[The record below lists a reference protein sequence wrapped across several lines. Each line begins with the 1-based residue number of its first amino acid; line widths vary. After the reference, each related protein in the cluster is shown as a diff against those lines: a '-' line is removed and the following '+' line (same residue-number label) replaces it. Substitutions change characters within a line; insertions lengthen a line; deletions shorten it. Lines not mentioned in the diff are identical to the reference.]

1 MKTNAITLAVFLLAL
16 CGGLMAQEGQGQEET
31 PTGAAEEPAVE
42 AQATAEQDAALE
54 DSAIDDVGG
63 NPEDPEAVAPA
74 DPQAADSSSEE
85 SRSVRRL
92 GDMVGSGSSEFSMD
106 IPTINA
112 PAIDPATLPAVSLP
126 NAQQDEV
133 LQSLLRRQAFSPN
146 DPEIAAELTALMNQ
160 VEADAQV
167 ALAGGNLALAQ
178 RLTDV
183 IEEFEPDRAV
193 IDQVAAEIAR
203 RSNVASVLTSANAA
217 LEADNL
223 VAPEEDNASA
233 LFREALVLDPGNA
246 AAEEGLQQVFG
257 AMLERAVGQAQELD
271 FEAAE
276 ATLNDALLVVDNVS
290 AVDETRANIT
300 DFRQQYLTDLEASVR
315 QSIDEGNY
323 DQAEGAIT
331 RLLALGYPREVINEL
346 QNLLSDARL
355 YGSLDP
361 GQIFNDEMESMLR
374 PGPDM
379 VVIPTGTFMMGSPDG
394 EEGRFNNEGPVHRVT
409 FERGFA
415 ISRSEITVADYE
427 LFVNATG
434 YRTDAE
440 RVGESRIYDPRTGRM
455 DVQSG
460 ITWRNDYIGDQAGPD
475 LPVIH
480 VSWNDARAYVNWL
493 GRETGRS
500 YRLPSEAEFEYATRA
515 ESQTPYWWGDG
526 SPEDDTENVTGD
538 RDSSPTNANWNVA
551 FRRYTDGFWGP
562 APVASLRANPF
573 GLYDMSGNV
582 MEWVEDCWHDSF
594 VRAPDDGSSWM
605 NPGCDRHVIKGGAWS
620 STPAMSRSAF
630 RLLGNADTTDMR
642 VGFRVA
648 RDL

>member
-1 MKTNAITLAVFLLAL
+1 MKTNAITLAFFLLVL
-16 CGGLMAQEGQGQEET
+16 CGGLMAQESQLQEET
-31 PTGAAEEPAVE
+31 PTESAEEPAAE
-42 AQATAEQDAALE
+42 AQETTVQDAALE
-54 DSAIDDVGG
+54 DSAVEDVSS
-63 NPEDPEAVAPA
+63 NLEQPQPVAPA
-74 DPQAADSSSEE
+74 DPQAADGSTEE

-112 PAIDPATLPAVSLP
+112 PAIDPATLPEVSLP
-126 NAQQDEV
+126 NAQQDDV

-146 DPEIAAELTALMNQ
+146 DPEIATEMTALMNQ
-160 VEADAQV
+160 VEADAQA

-183 IEEFEPDRAV
+183 IAEFEPDRAV
-193 IDQVAAEIAR
+193 IDQVATEIAR
-203 RSNVASVLTSANAA
+203 RSNVASALASANAA
-217 LEADNL
+217 LEAGNL
-223 VAPEEDNASA
+223 VAPDGNNASA
-233 LFREALVLDPGNA
+233 LFRGVLALDPGNA
-246 AAEEGLQQVFG
+246 AAEQGLQQAFS

-276 ATLNDALLVVDNVS
+276 ATLNEALAVVDNVS
-290 AVDETRANIT
+290 AVDETRANIA
-300 DFRQQYLTDLEASVR
+300 DFRGQYLTDLETSIR
-315 QSIDEGNY
+315 QSIDQGNY

-331 RLLALGYPREVINEL
+331 RLLALGHPREEINEL

-361 GQIFNDEMESMLR
+361 GQIFNDEMESMFR
-374 PGPDM
+374 PGPDL
-379 VVIPTGTFMMGSPDG
+379 VVIPAGTFMMGSPDG
-394 EEGRFNNEGPVHRVT
+394 EEGRFNNEGPVHRVN

-415 ISRSEITVADYE
+415 ISRTEITVADYE

-455 DVQSG
+455 DVQPG
-460 ITWRNDYIGDQAGPD
+460 ITWRNDYIGNQADPD
-475 LPVIH
+475 LPVVH

-515 ESQTPYWWGDG
+515 GSQMPYWWGDG

-551 FRRYTDGFWGP
+551 FRRYSDGFWGP
-562 APVASLRANPF
+562 APVASLQANPF